1 MAIHKTIAIIGA
13 TGEAGSAIAERLA
26 KSPHPLVLMSE
37 DTSKLEDLHKSVT
50 TASEGNADVIALDC
64 AKEASWEADLII
76 LATPRE
82 RDREIAEKIRDV
94 AMGKIVIM
102 ISDPADQSRS
112 DLSGSPE
119 ASAAKELQILL
130 PHSSVVT
137 ALNTTFAARFFTP
150 IIDGRRADVLIAGN
164 NSDAMD
170 EVSGVIQSSG
180 YTTRAIGDLDM
191 SSTLEHMK
199 HILNRM
205 GKSNYIWLAGWKS
218 LENVTN

>member
-13 TGEAGSAIAERLA
+13 TGQAGSAIAERLA
-26 KSPHPLVLMSE
+26 KSPHQLVLMSDE
-37 DTSKLEDLHKSVT
+37 TSKLEDLHKSVT
-50 TASEGNADVIALDC
+50 IASEGNADIIALDC

-76 LATPRE
+76 LATPHE

-94 AMGKIVIM
+94 AVGKIVVS
-102 ISDPADQSRS
+102 ISDPNDQSRS
-112 DLSGSPE
+112 ELTGSLDS
-119 ASAAKELQILL
+119 SAAEELQQML

-150 IIDGRRADVLIAGN
+150 IVDGKRADVLIAGN
-164 NSDAMD
+164 DADAME
-170 EVSGVIQSSG
+170 EVSEVIQSSG

-199 HILNRM
+199 HILNRL

-218 LENVTN
+218 LENATN